1 MLDKN
6 IISSEMLVH
15 IPMCTHKEPNKVL
28 AVSADDAIKKELAK
42 YDAEVVYSDSFN
54 VEGTFDV
61 VLFNGTELDD
71 IMMANVMRNLDGA
84 SGVFASKIVS
94 FDENSELMKNDLGTV
109 AKNFW
114 IAMPYKSD
122 AGMMILASKK
132 YHPQADI
139 ILDRSD
145 FIEASYYNTEL
156 HNASFVMPTY
166 IQKPLTGI
174 AKR

>member
-1 MLDKN
+1 MEKN
-6 IISSEMLVH
+6 SINSEMIVH
-15 IPMCTHKEPNKVL
+15 IPMCTHKEPQTIL
-28 AVSADDAIKKELAK
+28 AILADEAIKKELAK
-42 YDAEVVYSDSFN
+42 YDAKVTYSDSFN
-54 VEGTFDV
+54 SDDKFDV
-61 VLFNGTELDD
+61 VIYNSGVIDD
-71 IMMANVMRNLDGA
+71 IVMANVMRNLEDKC
-84 SGVFASKIVS
+84 GVFASKIVS
-94 FDENSELMKNDLGTV
+94 FDENSEAMKKDLSIV

-122 AGMMILASKK
+122 AGMMVLASKK

-145 FIEASYYNTEL
+145 FIEANYYNTEI
-156 HNASFVMPTY
+156 HNASFVMPNY

>member
-1 MLDKN
+1 MLEKN
-6 IISSEMLVH
+6 TINSEMLVH
-15 IPMCTHKEPNKVL
+15 VPMCTHKEPKKVL
-28 AVSADDAIKKELAK
+28 VVMGDDEIKKELEK
-42 YDAEVVYSDSFN
+42 YDVEVIYSDSFN
-54 VEGTFDV
+54 SDEKFDV
-61 VLFNGTELDD
+61 VIYNNNIIDD
-71 IMMANVMRNLDGA
+71 IVMANAMRNLEDKC
-84 SGVFASKIVS
+84 GVFASKVIS
-94 FDENSELMKNDLGTV
+94 FDANSDAMKKDLATV

-114 IAMPYKSD
+114 IAMPYASGQD
-122 AGMMILASKK
+122 MMILASKK

-145 FIEASYYNTEL
+145 FVDTNYYNTEL

>member
-1 MLDKN
+1 MLEKN

-15 IPMCTHKEPNKVL
+15 IPMCSHKEPNKVL
-28 AVSADDAIKKELAK
+28 AILANDTMKNELAK

-54 VEGTFDV
+54 VDDKFDV
-61 VLFNGTELDD
+61 VIYNSDDLDD
-71 IMMANVMRNLDGA
+71 IVMANVMRSLEDKCGMF
-84 SGVFASKIVS
+84 VSKVVS
-94 FDENSELMKNDLGTV
+94 FNENSELMKNGLATV

-122 AGMMILASKK
+122 TGMMVLASKK

-156 HNASFVMPTY
+156 HNAAFVMPTY

>member
-1 MLDKN
+1 MDKN
-6 IISSEMLVH
+6 IINGEMLVH
-15 IPMCTHKEPNKVL
+15 IPMCTHKDAKKIL
-28 AVSADDAIKKELAK
+28 AILANDSIRNELAK
-42 YDAEVVYSDSFN
+42 YDAEIVYSDSFN
-54 VEGTFDV
+54 IDGIFDV
-61 VLFNGTELDD
+61 VVYNSDVLDD
-71 IMMANVMRNLDGA
+71 FVMANVMRNLDGVC
-84 SGVFASKIVS
+84 GVFASKVIS
-94 FDENSELMKNDLGTV
+94 FDENTELMKNSLSVV

-122 AGMMILASKK
+122 AGMMILGSKK

-145 FIEASYYNTEL
+145 FIEANYYNTEL
-156 HNASFVMPTY
+156 HNASFVMPNY

>member
-6 IISSEMLVH
+6 NINSEMLVH
-15 IPMCTHKEPNKVL
+15 IPMCTHKDAKKVL
-28 AVSADDAIKKELAK
+28 VVLGDDGIKNELAK
-42 YDAEVVYSDSFN
+42 YEAEVVYSDSFN
-54 VEGTFDV
+54 IDDKFDV
-61 VLFNGTELDD
+61 VIYNSEVLDD
-71 IMMANVMRNLDGA
+71 LVMANVMRSLEDKCGI
-84 SGVFASKIVS
+84 FASKIVS
-94 FDENSELMKNDLGTV
+94 FEANSEAMKKDLGAV

-122 AGMMILASKK
+122 AGTMVLASKK

-156 HNASFVMPTY
+156 HNAAFVFPSY